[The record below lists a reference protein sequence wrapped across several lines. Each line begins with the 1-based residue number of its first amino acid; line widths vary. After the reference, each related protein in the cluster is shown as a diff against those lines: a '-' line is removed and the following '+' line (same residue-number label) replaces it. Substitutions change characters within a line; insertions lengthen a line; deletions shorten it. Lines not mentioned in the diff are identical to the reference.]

1 MVFFYF
7 YFYFFSFWRN
17 INHVFAKA
25 IASVRILLK
34 NSVIVFFGIVHW
46 TKNCYFKKMTLKN
59 IKKEQAKMIR
69 SSKLNT
75 NAKVN

>member
-1 MVFFYF
+1 MGFFF
-7 YFYFFSFWRN
+7 FFFFSFWRN

-34 NSVIVFFGIVHW
+34 NSVIVFYGIVNW